1 MKCSVCGS
9 DNLEGSAYCEDCG
22 AKLPV
27 GGAAPRPPVP
37 VAVAPA
43 PMPPPMQPPT
53 PMMPQ
58 VATQPPAMMPPRPVA
73 PSGPTVTCACGAV
86 NPASEQYCHDCG
98 ANLRAGAV
106 GGSAPVSF
114 RTASTAKLRATQYGR
129 DFSLDREVTQAGRRS
144 PADGIEPEIDL
155 TPMDPDSY
163 ASRRHARIM
172 RQGEQYLLED
182 LGSSNGTFLN
192 TARLEKGVEH
202 PLKEGDKVRFGKTEF
217 VFSLQ

>member
-27 GGAAPRPPVP
+27 GGAAPRPPAPVP
-37 VAVAPA
+37 VAVAQP
-43 PMPPPMQPPT
+43 PMPPPMPPAG
-53 PMMPQ
+53 PMPQ
-58 VATQPPAMMPPRPVA
+58 ASTVVPPAMPARPVA

-114 RTASTAKLRATQYGR
+114 RTAPPAKLRATQYGR
-129 DFSLDREVTQAGRRS
+129 DFPLDREVTQAG
-144 PADGIEPEIDL
+144 
-155 TPMDPDSY
+155 
-163 ASRRHARIM
+163 
-172 RQGEQYLLED
+172 
-182 LGSSNGTFLN
+182 
-192 TARLEKGVEH
+192 
-202 PLKEGDKVRFGKTEF
+202 
-217 VFSLQ
+217 